1 MKKRNAEL
9 QWKTKAGLQWKRLTD
24 RNTPPTTYVQV
35 YSNSN
40 VGKKCSEKIIVG
52 PQEVQNS

>member
-1 MKKRNAEL
+1 MYNANVVVAVIEFGHIYTQYTIHIL
-9 QWKTKAGLQWKRLTD
+9 YGV
-24 RNTPPTTYVQV
+24 YVQV